1 MGKKSTTRHVNHCS
15 KTFSDGGVIEEGV
28 VLEFTVETQS
38 NNLTYHKPYTKKQQL
53 IYRLIKFMHD
63 EGIGYRRIA
72 TKLNAFGI
80 KTIRNTIWNNAKVY
94 SVLKRNHQRR
104 LRIDSVRNKK
114 YPIRISS
121 LAIRNGSS

>member
-1 MGKKSTTRHVNHCS
+1 
-15 KTFSDGGVIEEGV
+15 
-28 VLEFTVETQS
+28 
-38 NNLTYHKPYTKKQQL
+38 
-53 IYRLIKFMHD
+53 MHD

>member
-1 MGKKSTTRHVNHCS
+1 MKDVLNLVRY
-15 KTFSDGGVIEEGV
+15 GGVIHQGV

-63 EGIGYRRIA
+63 EGLGYRRIA
-72 TKLNAFGI
+72 TKLNAVGI
-80 KTIRNTIWNNAKVY
+80 KTTRDTTWNNAKVY

-104 LRIDSVRNKK
+104 LRIDSIRNKK
-114 YPIRISS
+114 YPIHISS
-121 LAIRNGSS
+121 LAFRNDRS